1 MNTNLSIRHLRAF
14 AEVAYCG
21 SFTQAASRLH
31 LTQSSLTATIKQLEQ
46 SVGLTLFDR
55 TTRRVLLTLQ
65 GEQFRPVAEKLI
77 SDFDTAIGDLQA
89 IAGQQ
94 QGQVAIAASPSTIS
108 RLLPPVIDDYRQQYP
123 DIAIS
128 LRDDSAG
135 QIEQRVLDND
145 VDFGIGA
152 NHSGHPELNYQP
164 VLSDRYGVVVPAA
177 HPFMAE
183 SSIQWQQL
191 IQEELLFLSADTG
204 IRAQLNQFRQAG
216 QLLLSDQKAILEVSN
231 PAGLAALIRQG
242 IGISVLPA
250 LAASTES
257 FKELRFI
264 PLIEPLMRREVC
276 LVSRKGRSLSPA
288 ASTLLSLAR
297 EHFISMPLP
306 PYLESITPEHP
317 ANSSTTPTA

>member
-14 AEVAYCG
+14 TEVANCG

-46 SVGLTLFDR
+46 SVGLILFDR

-152 NHSGHPELNYQP
+152 NHSAHPELNYQP
-164 VLSDRYGVVVPAA
+164 VLSDRYGVVVPAC
-177 HPFMAE
+177 HPFIGE
-183 SSIQWQQL
+183 SSIPWQRL
-191 IQEELLFLSADTG
+191 IKEELLFLSADTG

-264 PLIEPLMRREVC
+264 PLIEPPMRRQVC

-288 ASTLLSLAR
+288 ASTLLSFAR
-297 EHFISMPLP
+297 EHFLSMTLP
-306 PYLESITPEHP
+306 PYLESIATAPTNNGSE
-317 ANSSTTPTA
+317 NS

>member
-14 AEVAYCG
+14 TEVACCG

-108 RLLPPVIDDYRQQYP
+108 RLLPPVIDDYRQQFP

-128 LRDDSAG
+128 LWDDSAG
-135 QIEQRVLDND
+135 QIEQRVLDNN

-152 NHSGHPELNYQP
+152 NHSAHPELNYLS
-164 VLSDRYGVVVPAA
+164 VLSDRYGVVVPAS
-177 HPFMAE
+177 HRFKDKQ
-183 SSIQWQQL
+183 SVQWQQL
-191 IQEELLFLSADTG
+191 IEEELLFLSADTG

-216 QLLLSDQKAILEVSN
+216 QLQLSDQKAILEVSN

-257 FKELRFI
+257 FKELCFI
-264 PLIEPLMRREVC
+264 PLTAPQMRREIC

-288 ASTLLSLAR
+288 ASTLLNLAR
-297 EHFISMPLP
+297 QHFLSMTLP
-306 PYLESITPEHP
+306 PYLESTGQPE
-317 ANSSTTPTA
+317 AAIQS

>member
-14 AEVAYCG
+14 TEVADCG
-21 SFTQAASRLH
+21 SFTRAASRLH

-94 QGQVAIAASPSTIS
+94 QGHVAIAASPSTIS
-108 RLLPPVIDDYRQQYP
+108 RLLPTVIDDYRQHYP
-123 DIAIS
+123 NIAIS

-152 NHSGHPELNYQP
+152 NHSAHPELNYQP
-164 VLSDRYGVVVPAA
+164 VLSDRYGVVVPVT
-177 HPFMAE
+177 HSFSQQPQL
-183 SSIQWQQL
+183 QWRQL
-191 IQEELLFLSADTG
+191 IKEELLFLSADTG
-204 IRAQLNQFRQAG
+204 IRAQLNQFRKAG
-216 QLLLSDQKAILEVSN
+216 QLQLSDQKAILEVSN
-231 PAGLAALIRQG
+231 PAGLAALIRQH

-264 PLIEPLMRREVC
+264 PLIEPQMRRQIC
-276 LVSRKGRSLSPA
+276 LVSRNGRSLSPA
-288 ASTLLSLAR
+288 ASTLLNLAR
-297 EHFISMPLP
+297 QHFLRMPLP
-306 PYLESITPEHP
+306 PYLESIDAIQTKDH
-317 ANSSTTPTA
+317 NQSH

>member
-1 MNTNLSIRHLRAF
+1 MNTSLSIRHLRAF
-14 AEVAYCG
+14 TEVACCG

-31 LTQSSLTATIKQLEQ
+31 LTQSSLTATVKQLEQ

-55 TTRRVLLTLQ
+55 TTRRVLLTAQ

-94 QGQVAIAASPSTIS
+94 QGQVGIAASPSTIS
-108 RLLPPVIDDYRQQYP
+108 RLLPPVIDDYRQQFP
-123 DIAIS
+123 EIAIS

-152 NHSGHPELNYQP
+152 NHSANPELYYQP
-164 VLSDRYGVVVPAA
+164 VLTDRYGVVVPEG
-177 HPFMAE
+177 HRFEGFE
-183 SSIQWQQL
+183 SVQWQAL
-191 IQEELLFLSADTG
+191 IEEELLFLSADTG

-216 QLLLSDQKAILEVSN
+216 QLQLSDQKAILEVSN
-231 PAGLAALIRQG
+231 PAGIAALIRQR

-250 LAASTES
+250 LASSTES
-257 FKELRFI
+257 FKALHFI
-264 PLIEPLMRREVC
+264 PLVEPQMRREIC

-288 ASTLLSLAR
+288 ASTLLSFVR
-297 EHFISMPLP
+297 QHFLTMRLP
-306 PYLESITPEHP
+306 AYLES
-317 ANSSTTPTA
+317 TAQPQHSNQDL